1 MNLKRKATI
10 ILILSLLMMAL
21 PLGSAMAAG
30 SRNINCDQIQ
40 IQREWDLN
48 GTSLGKYVDYLR
60 SLKSMSPGDLRAML
74 GKFMCGKPAPTA
86 APTKAPTPAPTAAP
100 TAAPT
105 KAPTAAPTAAPTKA
119 PTPAPTA
126 APTAAPTKA
135 PTAAPTKAPT
145 PAPTGNMSALE
156 QQMISLVNKDRA
168 ANGLPALRFDA
179 GLRAG
184 ALKHSQDMSANNY
197 FSHTSPTYGSF
208 SARIKAS
215 GVSYRTAG
223 ENIALYNNV
232 EKAQAALMNSEGHRA
247 NILNP
252 SFTRIGI
259 GIVWNESKGAY
270 YITQWFAA

>member
-1 MNLKRKATI
+1 MKRKATT
-10 ILILSLLMMAL
+10 ILILTLLMMAL

-30 SRNINCDQIQ
+30 SRNIDCGKIQ
-40 IQREWDLN
+40 IQRECTIN
-48 GTSLGKYVDYLR
+48 GTSLGKYMDNLR
-60 SLKSMSPGDLRAML
+60 SIKGMTLDDLRAML
-74 GKFMCGKPAPTA
+74 SKYLCGKPAPTA
-86 APTKAPTPAPTAAP
+86 APTKAPTP
-100 TAAPT
+100 
-105 KAPTAAPTAAPTKA
+105 APTAAPTAAPTKA

-135 PTAAPTKAPT
+135 PTAP
-145 PAPTGNMSALE
+145 PAGNMSALE
-156 QQMISLVNKDRA
+156 QQMISLVNEDRA

-184 ALKHSQDMSANNY
+184 ALKHSQDMSASNY
-197 FSHTSPTYGSF
+197 FSHTSPNYGSF
-208 SARIKAS
+208 SARIQAS

-247 NILNP
+247 NILNS